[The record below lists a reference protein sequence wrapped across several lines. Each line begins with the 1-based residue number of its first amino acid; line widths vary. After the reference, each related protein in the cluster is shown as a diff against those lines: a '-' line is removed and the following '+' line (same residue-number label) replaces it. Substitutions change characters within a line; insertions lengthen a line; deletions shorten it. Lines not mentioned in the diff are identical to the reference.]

1 MVVQPL
7 TTARLRVRPLQFED
21 AAFIVALLNDPA
33 FIRNIGDREV
43 RTEQDARSYLA
54 AGPLAS
60 YARHGFGLCGV
71 ELGATGAPIG
81 ICGLLQREE
90 LAAPDLGFAFLP
102 EYRAQGY
109 AFEAAAAVL
118 TDAHARRSLESVLA
132 IVNPD
137 NAPSIRLLEKLGFV
151 FERMMRLG
159 SESRE
164 LRLYASRG
172 RQLW

>member
-1 MVVQPL
+1 MTPATL
-7 TTARLRVRPLQFED
+7 TTARLRIRPLQFED
-21 AAFIVALLNDPA
+21 APFIVALLNDPA
-33 FIRNIGDREV
+33 FIRNIGDRDV

-54 AGPLAS
+54 AAPLAS
-60 YARHGFGLCGV
+60 YTRHGFGLCAV
-71 ELGATGAPIG
+71 ELAASGTAIG

-90 LAAPDLGFAFLP
+90 LAAPDIGFAFLP

-109 AFEAAAAVL
+109 ALEAAAAVL
-118 TDAHARRSLESVLA
+118 ADAHARLSLESVLA

-137 NAPSIRLLEKLGFV
+137 NAASIRLLEKLGFV

-159 SESRE
+159 TESRE